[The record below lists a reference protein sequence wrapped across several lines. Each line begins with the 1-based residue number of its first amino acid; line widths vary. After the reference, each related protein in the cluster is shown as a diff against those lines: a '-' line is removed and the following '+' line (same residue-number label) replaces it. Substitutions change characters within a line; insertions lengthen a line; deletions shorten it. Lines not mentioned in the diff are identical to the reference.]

1 MSSRMWRRKKSRD
14 KGRSGAPWVARRT
27 SGRHHSRMHLLEAEV
42 FEDFGTLF
50 IDGDELVT

>member
-14 KGRSGAPWVARRT
+14 KRMHPAARRA
-27 SGRHHSRMHLLEAEV
+27 SGRHHSRVHLLEAEV

-50 IDGDELVT
+50 IDGNKFVA

>member
-1 MSSRMWRRKKSRD
+1 
-14 KGRSGAPWVARRT
+14 
-27 SGRHHSRMHLLEAEV
+27 MHLLEAEV